1 MPVQKKFQT
10 IKDLTVFPSKEET
23 IEVLPNDGYEGGAH
37 RYRAKMSFGYDSKKK
52 KNVYSD
58 KTDTIQFVQKNEDGT
73 IIPGWQSEQ
82 LALILLDRVK
92 KLNEKFPS
100 EYSEKQIEGLQMY
113 LEACKA
119 RIEDRLER
127 GVFGELKK

>member
-1 MPVQKKFQT
+1 MPIQKKYQE
-10 IKDLTVFPSKEET
+10 IKDLVVYPSNEST
-23 IEVLPNDGYEGGAH
+23 IEVIPDDYGGAH
-37 RYRAKMSFGYDSKKK
+37 YYRAKMSMGYDPKKK
-52 KNVYSD
+52 KNIYID
-58 KTDTIQFVQKNEDGT
+58 KTDTIKFVHKGLDGT
-73 IIPGWQSEQ
+73 YQPGWQSEQ

-100 EYSEKQIEGLQMY
+100 EYNEKQIEGLQIY
-113 LEACKA
+113 LDACKA